1 MSIMGVQTVVTTSR
15 PAQVSELPSD
25 WPANCT
31 MWWGRC
37 RIMASVWDLQQY
49 NEDGEQQDQA
59 RTTSQSVVDWAAH
72 ACCLLARVTDAT
84 T

>member
-31 MWWGRC
+31 MWWGDVALWPLSGIFSN
-37 RIMASVWDLQQY
+37 IMRMENSKTRQ
-49 NEDGEQQDQA
+49 EQL
-59 RTTSQSVVDWAAH
+59 H
-72 ACCLLARVTDAT
+72 RV
-84 T
+84 